1 MIPIRSVLLAIYVLA
16 VQAAASCYA
25 DMRLISHPIS
35 GIVVD
40 ATTGRP
46 VPEAIVVATWSGGWS
61 GVATSGTRCANGI
74 AVKSDQNGTFLIPEW
89 TMRHPNLDSLVA
101 VVSAYKVSYE
111 NTARGFVS
119 ADPKTLMGFIPRG
132 EIEVASARV
141 RVGMQP
147 VQGDD
152 AARAEYLLGF
162 LNSTD
167 CREGSNISGMNP
179 LYKSVRNEIVKFPSA
194 IRDYK
199 KDPEQRS
206 LLEIID
212 YDFLSRTEGP
222 NVGRSGSDR
231 DVFK

>member
-1 MIPIRSVLLAIYVLA
+1 MIFIRSVALALSVVGA
-16 VQAAASCYA
+16 GAAPSCYA
-25 DMRLISHPIS
+25 DMKLISHPIS

-40 ATTGRP
+40 DTTGRP

-74 AVKSDQNGTFLIPEW
+74 AIKSDEKGAFHIPEW
-89 TMRHPNLDSLVA
+89 SMKHPNLEGLVV
-101 VVSAYKVSYE
+101 VVSAYKVGYQ
-111 NTARGFVS
+111 NTTRPLVK
-119 ADPKTLMGFIPRG
+119 ADPKTLMGFIPLG
-132 EIEVASARV
+132 EIEVAPARV

-147 VQGDD
+147 IQGSD

-179 LYKSVRNEIVKFPSA
+179 LYKSVRNEIVKFPPA

-199 KDPEQRS
+199 KDPGKRS
-206 LLEIID
+206 LLEIVD
-212 YDFLSRTEGP
+212 DVFLSRTEGP